1 MFDKLK
7 VLMLISIL
15 SVGAACAGGVNS
27 VIITTA
33 IRGGSLQEL
42 DAVSENFLR
51 DKDLTPAQKFEIL
64 KISYADLRGNIG
76 AQRYII
82 DMVGSIND
90 PGSIR
95 FLMTA
100 AKGGGENAEH
110 AINSISRLIVGLSAS
125 DRKYIRSE
133 MSNILLHGGKN
144 LAASAGSL
152 LSREFPGD
160 ESAKLLLS
168 AWRMGRLPEGVFN
181 REIILQMPAINN
193 ADIKDDALDNLLV
206 QGFLS
211 RNKFLSNEKVALIT
225 ALFDQRFAFGLSP
238 KNKEKMRKFLHENR
252 VPVRSFESMG
262 FYEDAVVYSN
272 WIGLYAGVQSKDEK
286 GKAAVMVR
294 ELLLD
299 KGAQAEKISSV
310 LLSPEGRLIS
320 QSLSSKERE
329 EMRSVLRSENSK
341 KARAVGVGSE
351 MIDKADFV
359 LKYPYL
365 L

>member
-7 VLMLISIL
+7 VLLLISCFLI
-15 SVGAACAGGVNS
+15 GAAFAGGVNS
-27 VIITTA
+27 VVIATA
-33 IRGGSLQEL
+33 IREGNLQEL

-51 DKDLTPAQKFEIL
+51 DKNLTPAQKLEIL
-64 KISYADLRGNIG
+64 KISYADLSGKVG

-90 PGSIR
+90 PGSIK

-100 AKGGGENAEH
+100 AKRSDENAEH
-110 AINSISRLIVGLSAS
+110 AINSISRLIVGLNAS
-125 DRKYIRSE
+125 DREYVRVE
-133 MSNILLHGGKN
+133 MSKMLLYGGKN
-144 LAASAGSL
+144 LAPSAGSL

-181 REIILQMPAINN
+181 REIILQMPAIKS
-193 ADIKDDALDNLLV
+193 AEIKDDALDNLLL

-211 RNKFLSNEKVALIT
+211 KNKFFPNEKIALIT
-225 ALFDQRFAFGLSP
+225 ALFDQRAAFNLSV
-238 KNKEKMRKFLHENR
+238 KNKGKMKKFLYENR
-252 VPVRSFESMG
+252 VSVKSFESMG

-272 WIGLYAGVQSKDEK
+272 WLGLYAGVQSKDQREK
-286 GKAAVMVR
+286 AGVMIR

-299 KGAQAEKISSV
+299 KSSQVEKISSV

-329 EMRSVLRSENSK
+329 EMQTVLRSRDGK
-341 KARAVGVGSE
+341 KTRTVGVGNE
-351 MIDKADFV
+351 MIDKAEFV